1 MLRRSFLLMFVC
13 VALII
18 TAYDASA
25 TARQPNTTEKN
36 VTSAKIAKAKSV
48 GVAKK
53 AVPKASDKS
62 VTAGSTKKTSKKQK
76 AHVSAKFQ
84 SKISQSKVLNSRKE
98 KKSRR
103 DPATLPSI
111 NEEFAETPHSVLTA
125 LSTIPVD
132 GKFSSMF
139 GMRRLSKKTKRV
151 QMHTGIDISAPRG
164 TPVLAA
170 APGEVCYVGRW
181 SSYGKI
187 VEIDHGNG
195 LVTRYAHLDQYTV
208 VQGAKVASGEQ
219 IGNVGR
225 TGKTTG
231 AHLHFETLVNG
242 SMVDPMLAGL
252 WRQAPE
258 HLATKDDTYVSGLPP
273 EHKRFY

>member
-1 MLRRSFLLMFVC
+1 MFIC

-18 TAYDASA
+18 TAYDSSA
-25 TARQPNTTEKN
+25 TARQPDTKEKN
-36 VTSAKIAKAKSV
+36 VISEKIAKSKSV
-48 GVAKK
+48 AVSKK
-53 AVPKASDKS
+53 AAPKASDKS
-62 VTAGSTKKTSKKQK
+62 VSTSNAKKSPKKQK
-76 AHVSAKFQ
+76 THVSAKAQ
-84 SKISQSKVLNSRKE
+84 SKISQSKASNSRKE
-98 KKSRR
+98 KKIRR

-111 NEEFAETPHSVLTA
+111 NEEFAATPHAVLTA

-132 GKFSSMF
+132 GDISSMF

-151 QMHTGIDISAPRG
+151 RMHTGIDISAPRG

-170 APGEVCYVGRW
+170 AAGEVCYVGRW
-181 SSYGKI
+181 SAYGKI

-195 LVTRYAHLDQYTV
+195 LVTRYAHLDQYAV
-208 VQGAKVASGEQ
+208 AQGAKVAAGEQ

-225 TGKTTG
+225 TGRATG

-252 WRQAPE
+252 WRQEPGY
-258 HLATKDDTYVSGLPP
+258 LATKDDTYVSGLSSDND
-273 EHKRFY
+273 HKRFYY